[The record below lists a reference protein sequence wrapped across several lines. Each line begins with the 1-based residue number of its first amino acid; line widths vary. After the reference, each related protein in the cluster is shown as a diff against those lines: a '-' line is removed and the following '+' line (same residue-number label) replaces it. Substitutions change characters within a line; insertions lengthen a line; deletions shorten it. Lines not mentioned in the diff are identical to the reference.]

1 MEEYAQ
7 APDPDVADW
16 AYMALMESRIASGQ
30 TTPDEKQIYIS
41 TGLGGKGEKLRFYV
55 LILANELKP
64 FLEYQK
70 KVIEREF
77 PYSLEKAGCE
87 IERLTIGEK
96 YMELV
101 FLIPVRAEDSASL
114 SQKTAELQTELE
126 GINQEMLSISDEI
139 QSIEMQSAIMS
150 GEILRTE
157 EALSSAKA
165 NEEQQYEDM
174 KARIKYLYETGNASL
189 LELLFSAESMTDF
202 LNKAEFIQNISDYDR
217 EMLESLSAVREDIAT
232 KQETLQNQQK
242 ALGDLQEG

>member
-1 MEEYAQ
+1 MNLYLRRRLHKGLA
-7 APDPDVADW
+7 
-16 AYMALMESRIASGQ
+16 IAC
-30 TTPDEKQIYIS
+30 T
-41 TGLGGKGEKLRFYV
+41 
-55 LILANELKP
+55 LAVVCP
-64 FLEYQK
+64 
-70 KVIEREF
+70 
-77 PYSLEKAGCE
+77 
-87 IERLTIGEK
+87 
-96 YMELV
+96 
-101 FLIPVRAEDSASL
+101 LIPVRAEDSASL

-217 EMLESLSAVREDIAT
+217 EMLESLSAVREDTAEPAESI
-232 KQETLQNQQK
+232 
-242 ALGDLQEG
+242 G